1 MFTPSTP
8 ILAANDQRSV
18 DAQAVVARFEALR
31 VVIAAVARIAGIA
44 VSPNQET
51 LSASADLAGT
61 IGAMP
66 SAITRQVATECD
78 SIAIALSAG
87 LIAVERARR
96 AGQLNVSAAAMLYL
110 EASEA
115 FGSALNRATRA
126 CQT

>member
-1 MFTPSTP
+1 MFSPSTP

-44 VSPNQET
+44 VSPNQNT

-66 SAITRQVATECD
+66 PAITCQVATECD

-115 FGSALNRATRA
+115 FGSALNKATRA